1 VLKRL
6 VDELA
11 MQRRDVLS
19 LHVASDPSLALD
31 VLVFTLADADTT
43 DWKNKAASTLRGG
56 VPNGPII
63 GLNPLMLRLVQA
75 WPSFGPVSM
84 KAGAPVTARC
94 PVRPFPQSR

>member
-43 DWKNKAASTLRGG
+43 IGRTSAA
-56 VPNGPII
+56 
-63 GLNPLMLRLVQA
+63 
-75 WPSFGPVSM
+75 
-84 KAGAPVTARC
+84 
-94 PVRPFPQSR
+94 